1 MKQAFSLLELA
12 FCIVILS
19 FVFGSYY
26 LIFAN
31 KSLNIIWQNQI
42 LFNEEK
48 ELFMQNPSYKVK
60 EVNINTYNFLEYTSD
75 EFKLKSLKIKD
86 LTYKEAFI
94 DEKSF

>member
-26 LIFAN
+26 LIFVN
-31 KSLNIIWQNQI
+31 KSLDVIWQNQI

-48 ELFMQNPSYKVK
+48 ELLMQNPSYKVK
-60 EVNINTYNFLEYTSD
+60 EININTYNFLEYTSD

-86 LTYKEAFI
+86 LSYEEAFI

>member
-19 FVFGSYY
+19 FVFGFYY

-31 KSLNIIWQNQI
+31 KSFNVIHFNQI

-48 ELFMQNPSYKVK
+48 ELFKENPLYRAK
-60 EVNINTYNFLEYTSD
+60 EININGYDFLEYTSD
-75 EFKLKSLKIKD
+75 EFKFKSLKIKD
-86 LTYKEAFI
+86 LSYKKAFI

>member
-26 LIFAN
+26 LVFAN
-31 KSLNIIWQNQI
+31 KSLNVIWQNQT

-48 ELFMQNPSYKVK
+48 ELLKKIPLYKAK
-60 EVNINTYNFLEYTSD
+60 EININNYNFLEYTSD

-86 LTYKEAFI
+86 LSYKEAFV
-94 DEKSF
+94 DEKGL

>member
-26 LIFAN
+26 LIFTH
-31 KSLNIIWQNQI
+31 KPLNIIWQNQI

-48 ELFMQNPSYKVK
+48 ELFMRNPSYKAK

-86 LTYKEAFI
+86 LSYKKAFI

>member
-31 KSLNIIWQNQI
+31 KSLDVIWQNQI

-48 ELFMQNPSYKVK
+48 ELLMQNPSYKVK
-60 EVNINTYNFLEYTSD
+60 EININTYNFLEYTSD

-86 LTYKEAFI
+86 LSYEEAFI